1 MNIVQPLKKT
11 IMLLEK
17 FNCIIMFKNKAY
29 IGISFVIL
37 IFGIYAVP
45 KIVARIKNDKVVQG
59 ERLDRVNPKTEVYTK
74 LIKIGPA
81 PKFELINQNNEKI
94 TNETY
99 KGKVYVLEFF
109 FTTCPTIC
117 PKMNESMLLIEKKFF
132 GNPNFGLVS
141 ITIDPEHDT
150 AEVLKDHSKL
160 LGVTSS
166 NWNFLT
172 GDKAYI
178 FNLANKG
185 FNLYAG
191 ENKKV
196 AGGFEHSGLF
206 ALIDKEGNIRC
217 RNDEFGNPILYYD
230 GLDKKGVRNIQQDI
244 NVLLEE

>member
-1 MNIVQPLKKT
+1 
-11 IMLLEK
+11 
-17 FNCIIMFKNKAY
+17 MFKNKAY

-37 IFGIYAVP
+37 IFGIYAFP
-45 KIVARIKNDKVVQG
+45 KIVEKIKNDKVVQG
-59 ERLDRVNPKTEVYTK
+59 ERLDRVNPKTEDDGK
-74 LIKIGPA
+74 LIKIGSA
-81 PKFELINQNNEKI
+81 PKFELINQHNQKI

-99 KGKVYVLEFF
+99 EGKVYVLEFF

-117 PKMNESMLLIEKKFF
+117 PKMNKSMLLIEKKFF
-132 GNPNFGLVS
+132 GNPNFGIVS

-150 AEVLKDHSKL
+150 SEVLKDHSKL

-191 ENKKV
+191 ENKKA

-206 ALIDKEGNIRC
+206 ALIDKNGNIRC

-244 NVLLEE
+244 NILLEE

>member
-1 MNIVQPLKKT
+1 
-11 IMLLEK
+11 
-17 FNCIIMFKNKAY
+17 MFKNKSY
-29 IGISFVIL
+29 IGISFIIL
-37 IFGIYAVP
+37 IFGIYAIP
-45 KIVARIKNDKVVQG
+45 KIVERIKNDKVVQG
-59 ERLDRVNPKTEVYTK
+59 DRLDSVNPTTTEEGE

-81 PKFELINQNNEKI
+81 PKFELINQDNKKV

-132 GNPNFGLVS
+132 GNPNFGIVS

-150 AEVLKDHSKL
+150 AKVLKEHANL
-160 LGVTSS
+160 LGVKST

-206 ALIDKEGNIRC
+206 ALIDKNGNIRC
-217 RNDEFGNPILYYD
+217 RNDEFANPILYYD
-230 GLDKKGVRNIQQDI
+230 GLDKMGVRNLQQDI
-244 NVLLEE
+244 NILLEE